1 MAQARDELRLGG
13 RAGTT
18 ERSKIHDSTTHQYLD
33 TFTNP
38 KIQSPATMTSIRIL
52 TRTIR
57 PTSRFTGLTSSR
69 SPARTQQPLLR
80 QPLLQPHRHT
90 STTPSPPDYLD
101 DRERDIFTKLTSTFS
116 PTTLEVQDVSGGCG
130 SMYAVEIASEKFK
143 GLPLL
148 KQHRLVKD
156 ALGEDV
162 KKWHGFQLRTKV
174 PE

>member
-1 MAQARDELRLGG
+1 
-13 RAGTT
+13 
-18 ERSKIHDSTTHQYLD
+18 
-33 TFTNP
+33 
-38 KIQSPATMTSIRIL
+38 MTSIRIL
-52 TRTIR
+52 PRNL
-57 PTSRFTGLTSSR
+57 SRFPPIR
-69 SPARTQQPLLR
+69 
-80 QPLLQPHRHT
+80 
-90 STTPSPPDYLD
+90 STTRAFTTSLRLQDAEIPPYLD
-101 DRERDIFTKLTSTFS
+101 DREKSIFTKLQSHFS
-116 PTTLEVQDVSGGCG
+116 PTKLEVQDVSGGCG